1 MKVLFQQWAPDQAGL
16 GANLTEAKNVIPTGI
31 GFAPFPLAADLS
43 TAASEDL
50 LLSVPPKF
58 AGVQYLFA
66 AGTTK
71 LFKFDVNDAG
81 LDDVSKSGGYTL
93 SDYWDY
99 AQFGGVIIFAN
110 GKEKLQA
117 YTLGTST
124 NFADLAA
131 AAPAAKYVTV
141 VRDFV
146 VAANTT
152 AEPSKVF
159 WSDINDETNW
169 TPGTGSQSDSQV
181 IPDGGDIKGITG
193 GEFGIVLLEKSIYR
207 MTYIGAPLYFQFDN
221 ITRQLGCLSSGSV
234 VQSGGFTYFL
244 SDDGF
249 YVCDGQTVKPIGN
262 ERVDRWFDDN
272 INPSLL
278 QNISSAID
286 PINKIVIWSFTN
298 TFANTYMLFYNWA
311 VDKWS
316 YAETDVDYVSTLATQ
331 PTTVENLDNY
341 SASLDALPASL
352 DSRLWAGGQIVL
364 GGVRGARVVT
374 FSGLSSDAVLTTGDI
389 ETEGANTLLKLARPL
404 VDNGS
409 ATVSVA
415 SRQRLDGNLNFSTP
429 IAASTENRVPL
440 RSNGRFHRISVVPT
454 GNWTRVVGIEIDVG
468 ATGAR

>member
-1 MKVLFQQWAPDQAGL
+1 MKVLFQQWAPDKAGL
-16 GANLTEAKNVIPTGI
+16 GANLIEAKNVIPTGI
-31 GFAPFPLAADLS
+31 GFAPFPLAGDLS
-43 TAASEDL
+43 TDASEDL

-58 AGVQYLFA
+58 GGVQYLFA
-66 AGTTK
+66 AGATK

-81 LDDVSKSGGYTL
+81 LDDVSKAGGYTT

-99 AQFGGVIIFAN
+99 AQFGGVIILAN

-131 AAPAAKYVTV
+131 AAPTAKYVTV

-152 AEPSKVF
+152 ADPSKVF

-244 SDDGF
+244 ADDGF
-249 YVCDGQTVKPIGN
+249 
-262 ERVDRWFDDN
+262 
-272 INPSLL
+272 S
-278 QNISSAID
+278 IS
-286 PINKIVIWSFTN
+286 
-298 TFANTYMLFYNWA
+298 
-311 VDKWS
+311 
-316 YAETDVDYVSTLATQ
+316 
-331 PTTVENLDNY
+331 
-341 SASLDALPASL
+341 
-352 DSRLWAGGQIVL
+352 
-364 GGVRGARVVT
+364 
-374 FSGLSSDAVLTTGDI
+374 
-389 ETEGANTLLKLARPL
+389 
-404 VDNGS
+404 
-409 ATVSVA
+409 
-415 SRQRLDGNLNFSTP
+415 
-429 IAASTENRVPL
+429 
-440 RSNGRFHRISVVPT
+440 
-454 GNWTRVVGIEIDVG
+454 
-468 ATGAR
+468 